1 MAIRL
6 GVRNTSS
13 DLFTEQKS
21 EDSLKL
27 RYLKLFLDSKMNNFN
42 DTIVFYVYF
51 PTLIILGVC
60 ETGVFCPR
68 GPKQNPPMS

>member
-1 MAIRL
+1 MAIRWR
-6 GVRNTSS
+6 VRNTHR

-42 DTIVFYVYF
+42 DTIVFNVYF
-51 PTLIILGVC
+51 PTLNILGAC
-60 ETGVFCPR
+60 ETGVSCPR
-68 GPKQNPPMS
+68 GP